1 MSITE
6 RTLKDIENDV
16 KKFCSCITFMSV
28 NKVYPDNKVVFDCEV
43 NFKSLSEKDGKLVLL
58 PLGYRWMDR
67 GLVSEDD
74 TIIISQAPTMSLKD
88 AAESIHIFNLPSSP
102 RHEVFFDFYRNTEE
116 YRNQFNPE
124 DIEGK
129 YFVALYNGTTLT
141 TDECY
146 KAVLKGVDIAGDWS
160 VYLMP
165 IDVNGLYNEDGTPNY
180 EESHYSMI

>member
-1 MSITE
+1 MVE
-6 RTLKDIENDV
+6 RSLNDIENDV
-16 KKFCSCITFMSV
+16 KRLCPCITFMSV

-43 NFKSLSEKDGKLVLL
+43 NFKSLSEKDGKPVLL
-58 PLGYRWMDR
+58 SLGYRWMDR

-74 TIIISQAPTMSLKD
+74 TISIPQTSTMSLRD

-124 DIEGK
+124 DTDGK
-129 YFVALYNGTTLT
+129 YFVALYNGNTLT
-141 TDECY
+141 TDEY
-146 KAVLKGVDIAGDWS
+146 YEAILKGVDITGDWS

-165 IDVNGLYNEDGTPNY
+165 INITGIFNKDGTPNF